1 MPSQSGEWHARHEL
15 RPDREPLLTV
25 TGECH
30 LPATYRADLEMREP
44 QGDDPSQLILDLVV
58 SNPSGH
64 GHMDSEGR
72 GRLFLEF
79 TRKTDHYYKTVLII
93 DRNSE
98 DGESWEIPV
107 RVLTQP
113 VAAAPSKKGSKW
125 SSMPR
130 DYTH

>member
-1 MPSQSGEWHARHEL
+1 MPRECGTWHAKHER
-15 RPDREPLLTV
+15 RPDKEPLLTV

-30 LPATYRADLEMREP
+30 LPATHRTVLEMHEP
-44 QGDDPSQLILDLVV
+44 QGDDPSQLVLDLVV
-58 SNPSGH
+58 TNPSGF

-72 GRLFLEF
+72 GMLFVDFKL
-79 TRKTDHYYKTVLII
+79 KTDQDYKTVKII

-98 DGESWEIPV
+98 EGEEWEVPV

-113 VAAAPSKKGSKW
+113 VASAPGQRNKW
-125 SSMPR
+125 ASMPR